1 MGVYQKTIY
10 PGIFKYI
17 GKKGA
22 VYGIDYYDADGK
34 RVKRVT
40 GSLLGDAQEKLA
52 DMRKMK
58 RRGTYRTFAQARKKT
73 FNDLLEAYIKKIED
87 QKFYQNSMRYFI
99 PVLKGKFGDQLLSQ
113 IGYKE
118 LEDFRDERKNVPT
131 QYGGPRS
138 KRTLNIEMT
147 VLRKMFKKA
156 FQWSWIEQNP
166 FDRGDDL
173 FFKKT
178 GKRERA
184 LTPIEARQLID
195 ASSEKLKPIILVA
208 LFTGLRK
215 NDIFNL
221 KWKDIDFDKACII
234 LTEEKTEKT
243 RIIHMNKDLVTLFQS
258 LPVKGDYIFPG
269 LRGNPLTNVDR
280 SFAKAI
286 KESGLDPG
294 QGSQKIVFHTLRH
307 SCISQLIERGADSMM
322 VKNYVNHASIQMTER
337 YAHLSEEYQR
347 NTARLLD
354 GLYDV
359 QGFIGKKMGRNEEN
373 QNISA

>member
-1 MGVYQKTIY
+1 
-10 PGIFKYI
+10 
-17 GKKGA
+17 
-22 VYGIDYYDADGK
+22 
-34 RVKRVT
+34 
-40 GSLLGDAQEKLA
+40 
-52 DMRKMK
+52 MK
-58 RRGTYRTFAQARKKT
+58 RKGTYRTFVQARKKT
-73 FNDLLEAYIKKIED
+73 FNDLLEAYIKKIQD

-99 PVLKGKFGDQLLSQ
+99 PVLKGKFGDQLLSE

-118 LEDFRDERKNVPT
+118 LENFRDERKNVPT

-166 FDRGDDL
+166 FDRGNDL

-258 LPVKGDYIFPG
+258 LPVKGEYIFPG
-269 LRGNPLTNVDR
+269 RKGKPLTNVDR

-286 KESGLDPG
+286 KGSALDPG
-294 QGSQKIVFHTLRH
+294 EGNQKIVFHTLRH

-322 VKNYVNHASIQMTER
+322 VKNYVNHASIQMAER
-337 YAHLSEEYQR
+337 YAHLLEEYQR

-373 QNISA
+373 QNITA

>member
-1 MGVYQKTIY
+1 MGEYLKTNW

-73 FNDLLEAYIKKIED
+73 FEDLLEAYIKKIQD

-99 PVLKGKFGDQLLSQ
+99 PVLKEKFGDQLLSE

-215 NDIFNL
+215 NDVFNL
-221 KWKDIDFDKACII
+221 KWENIDFDKACII

-258 LPVKGDYIFPG
+258 LPVKGEYIFPG
-269 LRGNPLTNVDR
+269 RKGKPLTNVDR

-322 VKNYVNHASIQMTER
+322 VKNYVNHSSIQMTER

-347 NTARLLD
+347 NTAKLLD

-359 QGFIGKKMGRNEEN
+359 QGFTGKKMGRNEEETN
-373 QNISA
+373 ASA

>member
-1 MGVYQKTIY
+1 MSIYLKTRY
-10 PGIFKYI
+10 PGIFQYQ
-17 GKKGA
+17 GRKGTA
-22 VYGIDYYDADGK
+22 YGIDYYDADGK
-34 RVKRVT
+34 RVKKVT
-40 GSLLGDAQEKLA
+40 GSLLKDAQEQL
-52 DMRKMK
+52 DKMK
-58 RRGTYRTFAQARKKT
+58 NLKRKGGYRAFIEARKKT
-73 FNDLLEAYIKKIED
+73 FNDLLDAYIKKVQD
-87 QKFYQNSMRYFI
+87 QKFFQNSIRYFV
-99 PVLKGKFGDQLLSQ
+99 PVLREKFNNWLLSE

-118 LEDFRDERKNVPT
+118 LEDFRNERKKVPT

-138 KRTLNIEMT
+138 ERTLDIEMS

-156 FQWSWIEQNP
+156 FQWNWIEQNP

-195 ASSEKLKPIILVA
+195 ASSEKLKPIVLVA
-208 LFTGLRK
+208 LLTGLRK

-221 KWKDIDFDKACII
+221 RWGDIDFDKTRIT

-243 RIIHMNKDLVTLFQS
+243 RTIHLSEDMITLFQG
-258 LPVKGDYIFPG
+258 LPVKGRYVFPG
-269 LRGNPLTNVDR
+269 RKGKALTNVDR
-280 SFAKAI
+280 SFQKAI

-294 QGSQKIVFHTLRH
+294 KGGQKIVFHTLRH
-307 SCISQLIERGADSMM
+307 SCISQLIERGADTLM
-322 VKNYVNHASIQMTER
+322 VKNYINHASTQMTER

-347 NTARLLD
+347 RTAQLLD
-354 GLYDV
+354 GLYDIQRV
-359 QGFIGKKMGRNEEN
+359 TGKKMVRNEEN